1 MSLPPFLLPSPHP
14 LNPPHLR
21 SNAKGNKLTPSQYIT
36 KTFTLAAPNLAI
48 NGLDIDPAP
57 YLSETTPSE
66 PVYEPFDER
75 KHQRVLDLAREE
87 EDLLAEI
94 ATLKRNVPSRVAA
107 SVSEN
112 VREGMRADDVA
123 VEERSEAVL
132 NVDEGEV
139 TRGMEVSGVGED
151 GEERWGG
158 AVGGLGRLKREM
170 AAVVARMERAR
181 IAGEYVVTQ
190 RR

>member
-1 MSLPPFLLPSPHP
+1 MSPRPRP
-14 LNPPHLR
+14 LHRHDKQGPTE
-21 SNAKGNKLTPSQYIT
+21 LTHAQYIT

-48 NGLDIDPAP
+48 NGLDIDAAP
-57 YLSETTPSE
+57 YLSDTTPSE
-66 PVYEPFDER
+66 PVYEAFDER

-94 ATLKRNVPSRVAA
+94 ATLKRNVPPRVAA

-112 VREGMRADDVA
+112 VREGMRADDAA